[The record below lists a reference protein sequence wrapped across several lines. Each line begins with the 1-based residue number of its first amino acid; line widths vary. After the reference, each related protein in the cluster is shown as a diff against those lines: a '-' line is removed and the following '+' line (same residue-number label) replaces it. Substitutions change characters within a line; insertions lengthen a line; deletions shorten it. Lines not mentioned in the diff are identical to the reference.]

1 MQGGKEGMSS
11 QENAPVVGFMTVS
24 MPREKV
30 ELARHAH
37 RRAVAALNGVDL
49 NAVSSEDIVVDFNTL
64 LSELLRMQAG
74 GADCLLL
81 LVGTWT
87 NTTWVV
93 TAFERARIPGAI
105 WSVPDAATFS
115 LTGAGII
122 HGSLDEIGL
131 PHRFIYGSP
140 DDETT
145 MRNIL
150 VFARAA
156 KAVTRMRE
164 AKCALIGGRVSG
176 MYTTMPDFS
185 QVRRV
190 FGVEI
195 EHVDQYRI
203 ILEAGSVPSA
213 AVSESISKLRSVHKH
228 IHATDDELER
238 AVRLYHALKKVLNE
252 DGYAAACVKCAGE
265 VLDNYGSCCLPIS
278 LCNDEGYVVACEA
291 DVNAALTM
299 HIMNLVT
306 GQPSLFADVNH
317 VDLEQNVLRLVNCG
331 SMPMWYARSR
341 EDVDLGRQYEY
352 MGKQRGV
359 TTRFCVD
366 QGELTA
372 ARLSRRMGQYR
383 MVITAGEALYE
394 EKSRF
399 AEARDMWPQAF
410 VRLQS
415 DARRLVPHIYSNHF
429 HATRGNIVSELQTY
443 CELTGIEP
451 ITV

>member
-1 MQGGKEGMSS
+1 MSS
-11 QENAPVVGFMTVS
+11 QENTPVVGFMTVS
-24 MPREKV
+24 LPREKV
-30 ELARHAH
+30 ELAQAAH
-37 RRAVAALNGVDL
+37 RRAVQALTGRDL
-49 NAVSSEDIVVDFNTL
+49 NVVFPEEIVVDLDTL
-64 LSELLRMQAG
+64 ISELRRMEAG

-81 LVGTWT
+81 LIGTWT

-93 TAFERARIPGAI
+93 TAFEQARIPGAI

-131 PHRFIYGSP
+131 PHRFVYGSP

-145 MRNIL
+145 MRDIL

-156 KAVTRMRE
+156 KAVTRMRG

-203 ILEAGSVPSA
+203 VLEAESIPSGT
-213 AVSESISKLRSVHKH
+213 VSESISKLRSAHKH
-228 IHATDDELER
+228 IHATDAELER
-238 AVRLYHALKKVLNE
+238 AVRLYHALKKVLND
-252 DGYAAACVKCAGE
+252 DGYTVACVKCAGE

-278 LCNDEGYVVACEA
+278 LCNDEGYVVGCEA

-299 HIMNLVT
+299 QIMNLIT

-317 VDLEQNVLRLVNCG
+317 IDLEQNVVRLVNCG
-331 SMPMWYARSR
+331 SMPMWYARSK
-341 EDVDLGRQYEY
+341 ENVDLGRQYEY

-366 QGELTA
+366 EGELTV
-372 ARLSRRMGQYR
+372 ARLSRRTGQYR
-383 MVITAGEALYE
+383 MVITAGRSLYE
-394 EKSRF
+394 DKSRF
-399 AEARDMWPQAF
+399 AEARDMWPHAF
-410 VRLQS
+410 IRLHSHVRK
-415 DARRLVPHIYSNHF
+415 LVPNIYSNHF

-443 CELTGIEP
+443 CELTGIEG